1 MGRNKIELLERKLI
15 KIEDLQASKLKL
27 LEENAELVNRKTQ
40 ISKKLNRLKSV
51 MNDCS
56 HSHILEVDRV
66 QREYNQIQAKISEL
80 TVKFSDINN
89 KILSLRSVENAK

>member
-1 MGRNKIELLERKLI
+1 MNVE

-27 LEENAELVNRKTQ
+27 LEENAELNTKKSQ
-40 ISKKLNRLKSV
+40 IAKRLNKLKSV

-56 HSHILEVDRV
+56 HSHILEVDKT

-89 KILSLRSVENAK
+89 KILSLRSEENVR

>member
-1 MGRNKIELLERKLI
+1 MLEEL
-15 KIEDLQASKLKL
+15 QTSKLKL
-27 LEENAELVNRKTQ
+27 LAENAELNKRKTQ

-66 QREYNQIQAKISEL
+66 QREFNLIQSEIQVL
-80 TVKFSDINN
+80 RVKFSDINN
-89 KILSLRSVENAK
+89 KILKLRSEVNAK

>member
-1 MGRNKIELLERKLI
+1 MI

-27 LEENAELVNRKTQ
+27 LEENAELNRKKSQ
-40 ISKKLNRLKSV
+40 ISKRLNKLKSV
-51 MNDCS
+51 INDCS
-56 HSHILEVDRV
+56 HNHLLEVDKT

>member
-1 MGRNKIELLERKLI
+1 
-15 KIEDLQASKLKL
+15 
-27 LEENAELVNRKTQ
+27 
-40 ISKKLNRLKSV
+40 

-56 HSHILEVDRV
+56 HSHILEVDKT

-89 KILSLRSVENAK
+89 KILSLRSEENVR